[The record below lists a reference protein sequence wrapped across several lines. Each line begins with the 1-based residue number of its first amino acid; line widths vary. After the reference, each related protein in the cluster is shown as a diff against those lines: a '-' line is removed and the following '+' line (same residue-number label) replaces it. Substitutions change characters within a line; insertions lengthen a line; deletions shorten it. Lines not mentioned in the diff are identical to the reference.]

1 MSYYPPA
8 PKKSKAMP
16 ILLGVVAFVVVA
28 CGGSMIAVAVVGGQP
43 PKRPAATR
51 AAGQEA
57 ADPQRCDPGPDLSC
71 GVPDGPCATNRL
83 GKYFDKDGVRYT
95 CSEPKPYAWRPAP
108 PSSPAAPPPAAGPA
122 TAIDDGTY
130 TVGAG
135 PDNIAAGTY
144 KVTGADKKCY
154 WAIYKSG
161 QNQDFS
167 AMVNNHLGGGNLSV
181 TLKAGQDF
189 ETKRCGTWKRAG

>member
-1 MSYYPPA
+1 MSYYQSSTLPPR
-8 PKKSKAMP
+8 KKSKAMP
-16 ILLGVVAFVVVA
+16 ILLGVLAFVVVA
-28 CGGSMIAVAVVGGQP
+28 CGGSMIAVAVVASP

-51 AAGQEA
+51 AAGQEVA
-57 ADPQRCDPGPDLSC
+57 ATQP
-71 GVPDGPCATNRL
+71 T
-83 GKYFDKDGVRYT
+83 T
-95 CSEPKPYAWRPAP
+95 
-108 PSSPAAPPPAAGPA
+108 PAAAPTTAAAKAPAGPL
-122 TAIDDGTY
+122 TSVEDGTY